1 MEHNPTVPLS
11 FDIRTTLIVFAYVA
25 LTITALVSIF
35 RITHDRAGS
44 KFWWS
49 ALTIVLPFIGAAAWF
64 LFGAPPLRRR
74 AKL

>member
-35 RITHDRAGS
+35 RITHDRAG
-44 KFWWS
+44 
-49 ALTIVLPFIGAAAWF
+49 
-64 LFGAPPLRRR
+64 
-74 AKL
+74 